1 MALRIRRGTNAQR
14 TSVAPFDMGEIVWT
28 TDTERL
34 YVGDGITSGGK
45 NILANSAGVGLVFNA
60 VTQRLDVGDFTLT
73 TDDVTEGTLPG
84 RQYFTV
90 ERAQS
95 AAASLFTTGAHNG
108 ISFTYQDANNRI
120 DASVS
125 LSLDSL
131 TDVVVTGTPTTGYVL
146 KFNGTNWVPAP
157 DVDTDDVGIK
167 NLVEDLTPELGG
179 NLTLNGFNIVGLGT
193 INHTGNINLVG
204 DGITTG
210 NITAPGDIEINGTL
224 STIEG
229 LGDDLSLNGNDIIG
243 TGNINI
249 VGDINS
255 NILQAREDLI
265 VGIVGEFDNR
275 TTISPGLLCQYGA
288 LDLNVLL
295 TEGSINV
302 RGVTSTPA
310 FAKGPFIKLTQ
321 SRGTLDSPAA
331 IQSGDWIGGLEGRAW
346 NGSLYALSGYITFV
360 QDSTIP
366 INPSSF
372 FMPSK
377 VLIGVSSSTGITASK
392 SLTVDSEGVASA
404 SVIQTGVY
412 LTNPTDLRPAN
423 PAKGMII
430 FNDTSGQFEGWN
442 GTSWVAMSPAPA
454 P

>member
-60 VTQRLDVGDFTLT
+60 ETQRLDVGEFTLT

-95 AAASLFTTGAHNG
+95 AAASLFTTGAHSG

-125 LSLDSL
+125 LSLNSL

-146 KFNGTNWVPAP
+146 KYNGTSWVPAP

-179 NLTLNGFNIVGLGT
+179 NLSLNGFNIVGLGT
-193 INHTGNINLVG
+193 INYTGNINLVG
-204 DGITTG
+204 DGEITG
-210 NITAPGDIEINGTL
+210 NISAPGNIEINGTL
-224 STIEG
+224 KAGAG
-229 LGDDLSLNGNDIIG
+229 LGDNLSLNGNDIIG

-249 VGDINS
+249 AGDIDGDLFRSREGVVVGTTVGPGPGISVGTSFIRQYGNTNL
-255 NILQAREDLI
+255 NILVDGTAVVDIR
-265 VGIVGEFDNR
+265 G
-275 TTISPGLLCQYGA
+275 TTS
-288 LDLNVLL
+288 
-295 TEGSINV
+295 S
-302 RGVTSTPA
+302 PA
-310 FAKGPFIKLTQ
+310 FGKGPFIKLTQ
-321 SRGTLDSPAA
+321 SRGTIETPES

-346 NGSLYALSGYITFV
+346 NGFSYALSGYVTFV
-360 QDSTIP
+360 QDSAIA
-366 INPSSF
+366 IDDESF

-377 VLIGVSSSTGITASK
+377 LLIGVSSSTGISIATAFS
-392 SLTVDSEGVASA
+392 VDSAGVASA
-404 SVIQTGVY
+404 PVIKTGVY
-412 LTNPTDLRPAN
+412 LTAPTDLRPAN

-442 GTSWVAMSPAPA
+442 GTSWVAMSPAP
-454 P
+454 